1 MCLSSYTGHQ
11 HPEIINTRSLMRY
24 LFEYGFLP
32 VFQDAFCELLSRFE
46 LAIPIGDGSRLFFP
60 SLLLT
65 HSEFRYFKMHYSFPR
80 NCDIENLESE
90 LTDNVF
96 GSQVTAE
103 HSLSAPINVILRPTG
118 LCYRRFFVLTVV
130 PIPLWPRLISRCL
143 TTLKFLEIIKKNC
156 VSSLPFQLF
165 QEFGKTRVGN
175 TILEWIYWMNGIEL
189 RLSDT
194 TLLQISS
201 VDFTR
206 CDSDVESISMQ
217 THMKHIFINNG
228 NQWLQLP
235 TAFSGG
241 LEVVVPE
248 YLLLSVGSCPG
259 QSMVSNTVSAQIFTH
274 CIEVIDEIFVEWFTS
289 SSSGSDIHAVSRYL
303 VSFTPCPICAG
314 DKDYRTPGKSPPPSP
329 PPFEMSMSQQSHSA
343 SVESNFVRSRSRSQ
357 SSVSSWF
364 TRSRK
369 PSSIFDLRQPE
380 VIAQVNKLGYRY
392 VDSSDTI
399 GPNPVGFTIMHC
411 LWIAQYQDYVYCP
424 KHGKLELMYLAPD
437 LVSKNTFFCD

>member
-1 MCLSSYTGHQ
+1 MKC
-11 HPEIINTRSLMRY
+11 

-32 VFQDAFCELLSRFE
+32 VFQDAFCELLARFE

-65 HSEFRYFKMHYSFPR
+65 HSEFHYFKMHYSFPR
-80 NCDIENLESE
+80 NCDNDSLESE
-90 LTDNVF
+90 LTESVF

-103 HSLSAPINVILRPTG
+103 NSLSAPINVMLRPTG

-143 TTLKFLEIIKKNC
+143 TTFKFLDIIKKNC
-156 VSSLPFQLF
+156 VSSLQFQLF

-189 RLSDT
+189 RLSNA

-206 CDSDVESISMQ
+206 CGDCDAESISMQ
-217 THMKHIFINNG
+217 THMKNVFISNG
-228 NQWLQLP
+228 NQWLQLSSSF
-235 TAFSGG
+235 TGG

-248 YLLLSVGSCPG
+248 YLLLSAGSCPG
-259 QSMVSNTVSAQIFTH
+259 QSMVSNSVSAQIFTH

-289 SSSGSDIHAVSRYL
+289 SSSGSDLHAVSRYL

-314 DKDYRTPGKSPPPSP
+314 DKDHRNPGHSPPPSP
-329 PPFEMSMSQQSHSA
+329 PPFEISMSQRAHSA
-343 SVESNFVRSRSRSQ
+343 SVESIRSGSRSQ
-357 SSVSSWF
+357 GSVSSWF
-364 TRSRK
+364 ARTRK
-369 PSSIFDLRQPE
+369 PRPIFDLSQPE
-380 VIAQVNKLGYRY
+380 MITQVNKLGFRY
-392 VDSSDTI
+392 IDSSDTI

-411 LWIAQYQDYVYCP
+411 LWIAQYQNYVYCP

-437 LVSKNTFFCD
+437 LVSIVCTCDVSICACAICLIWKSLGQVVGVP

>member
-1 MCLSSYTGHQ
+1 MK
-11 HPEIINTRSLMRY
+11 Y

-32 VFQDAFCELLSRFE
+32 VFQDAFCELLARFE

-65 HSEFRYFKMHYSFPR
+65 RSEFHYFKMHYSFPR
-80 NCDIENLESE
+80 NCDIESLEAE
-90 LTDNVF
+90 LTENVF
-96 GSQVTAE
+96 GSQVAIE
-103 HSLSAPINVILRPTG
+103 NSLSAPINVMLRPTG

-194 TLLQISS
+194 TLIQISS

-206 CDSDVESISMQ
+206 SDTDSESISMQ
-217 THMKHIFINNG
+217 THMKNIFINNG

-235 TAFSGG
+235 CAFTGG
-241 LEVVVPE
+241 IEVVVPE

-259 QSMVSNTVSAQIFTH
+259 QSMVSNSVSAQIFTH

-289 SSSGSDIHAVSRYL
+289 SSSGSNIHAVSKYL

-314 DKDYRTPGKSPPPSP
+314 DKDHRTPGQSPPPSP
-329 PPFEMSMSQQSHSA
+329 PPFEMSMSQRARSV
-343 SVESNFVRSRSRSQ
+343 SVESISASSRSRSQ

-364 TRSRK
+364 TCSRRPK
-369 PSSIFDLRQPE
+369 PIFGLNQPE
-380 VIAQVNKLGYRY
+380 VIAQVNKLGFRY
-392 VDSSDTI
+392 VDTSDTI

-424 KHGKLELMYLAPD
+424 KHGKLELMYLTPD
-437 LVSKNTFFCD
+437 LVSSSGLNIFLEDDCDCSIREFDY